1 MTKKALHIVVHGRVQ
16 GVGFRYFVQ
25 HIGDRVG
32 LTGNVC
38 NCADG
43 TVEIVVEGAPGQVDK
58 FLELVK
64 KGPRMA
70 WVERV
75 DIQEIPP
82 AGNFNSFQIEG
93 W

>member
-25 HIGDRVG
+25 HIGDRIG

-43 TVEIVVEGAPGQVDK
+43 TVEIVVEGAPGQVDE

-82 AGNFNSFQIEG
+82 TGNFNSFQIEG